1 MPYKNTLS
9 GELPIQVKVFPD
21 VMSHHYISTTN
32 GLQNLLHQ
40 LRDVPVIAYD
50 TEFIS
55 ENRYYPQLCLIQI
68 AAGEIQALIDPFSVG
83 SLDAFWELLCDDRHE
98 IVVHACRSEMEF
110 CYRAIHRLPNK
121 LFDVQV
127 AAGFLCNDYPAGYG
141 TLLERFLKI
150 SLSKA
155 ESRTVWDKRPL
166 TALQIEYALGDVHYL
181 EQLSQTLQTR
191 LAEKERIGWYA
202 NEMERI
208 KQFLQNSFE
217 TPRWRSLPK
226 ISALKPRELAIL
238 REIWFWRENIAKKR
252 NLPSSRILRD
262 DLVVE
267 LARRG
272 TSDEKRIAAVRGM
285 QRSDAPRILPEIS
298 DAVNRAL
305 ALSPEEYPP
314 PSDRFSF
321 PQYSVMAQLLYAALC
336 SICQQNNIS
345 PQLVGGLG
353 DIRELIAAELG
364 TLPPE
369 IKPSLLKGWRSE
381 LVGSLLGD
389 LINGRT
395 TIQIKRNS
403 PENPL
408 SFVKR

>member
-1 MPYKNTLS
+1 
-9 GELPIQVKVFPD
+9 
-21 VMSHHYISTTN
+21 MSHHYISN
-32 GLQNLLHQ
+32 SAEFQNLLCQ
-40 LRDVPVIAYD
+40 LRDIPVIAYD

-68 AAGEIQALIDPFSVG
+68 AAGEIQALIDPLSVDN
-83 SLDAFWELLCDDRHE
+83 LEAFWELLCDDRHE

-110 CYRAIHRLPNK
+110 CYRAIHRVPSK

-127 AAGFLCNDYPAGYG
+127 AAGFLCSDYPAGYG

-150 SLSKA
+150 SLPKA
-155 ESRTVWDKRPL
+155 ESRTVWNKRPL

-181 EQLSQTLQTR
+181 EQLSQTLQKR
-191 LAEKERIGWYA
+191 LVEKKRIDWYT

-208 KQFLQNSFE
+208 KQFLQNSFA

-226 ISALKPRELAIL
+226 ISSLKPRELAIL
-238 REIWFWRENIAKKR
+238 REIWFWREGLAQKR

-298 DAVNRAL
+298 AAVNRAL
-305 ALSPEEYPP
+305 ALPQEEYPL
-314 PSDRFSF
+314 PSNRFTF
-321 PQYSVMAQLLYAALC
+321 PQYSVMAQFLYAALC

-345 PQLVGGLG
+345 PHLVGGPG
-353 DIRELIAAELG
+353 DVRELIAAELG

-369 IKPSLLKGWRSE
+369 IKPRLLAGWRVE
-381 LVGSLLGD
+381 LVGSLLND
-389 LINGRT
+389 LLNGRT
-395 TIQIKRNS
+395 SIRFNCTH

-408 SFVKR
+408 NFIREKTMEN

>member
-1 MPYKNTLS
+1 
-9 GELPIQVKVFPD
+9 
-21 VMSHHYISTTN
+21 MSHCYISTASEF
-32 GLQNLLHQ
+32 QNLLCQ
-40 LRDVPVIAYD
+40 LRDIPVIAYD

-55 ENRYYPQLCLIQI
+55 ENHYYPQLCLIQI
-68 AAGEIQALIDPFSVG
+68 AAGEIQALIDPLSVG
-83 SLDAFWELLCDDRHE
+83 DLKAFWELLCDDRHE

-127 AAGFLCNDYPAGYG
+127 AAGFLSNDYPAGYG
-141 TLLERFLKI
+141 TLLGRFLNI
-150 SLSKA
+150 SLPKA
-155 ESRTVWDKRPL
+155 ESRTVWNKRPL
-166 TALQIEYALGDVHYL
+166 TTLQIEYALGDVHYL
-181 EQLSQTLQTR
+181 EQLSKTLQKYLT
-191 LAEKERIGWYA
+191 ENKRIDWYT
-202 NEMERI
+202 NEMERM
-208 KQFLQNSFE
+208 KRFLQNSFE

-238 REIWFWRENIAKKR
+238 REIWFWRENIAQKR

-298 DAVNRAL
+298 AAINRAL
-305 ALSPEEYPP
+305 ALPQDEYPS
-314 PSDRFSF
+314 PSNRFTF
-321 PQYSVMAQLLYAALC
+321 PQYSVMTQFLYAALC

-345 PQLVGGLG
+345 PQLVGGPV
-353 DIRELIAAELG
+353 DVRELIAAELG

-369 IKPSLLKGWRSE
+369 IKPRLLDGWRAE
-381 LVGSLLGD
+381 LVGSLLND

-395 TIQIKRNS
+395 AIQIKRNN

-408 SFVKR
+408 NFVGNE

>member
-1 MPYKNTLS
+1 MPSN
-9 GELPIQVKVFPD
+9 VFPD
-21 VMSHHYISTTN
+21 VMSHHYISTIN
-32 GLQNLLHQ
+32 DLQNLLRQ
-40 LRDVPVIAYD
+40 LRDIPVIAYD

-68 AAGEIQALIDPFSVG
+68 AAGDIQALIDPFSIG
-83 SLDAFWELLCDDRHE
+83 NLQAFWELLCDGQRE

-110 CYRAIHRLPNK
+110 CYRAIRRLPSK

-127 AAGFLCNDYPAGYG
+127 ATGFICNDYPAGYG

-150 SLSKA
+150 SLPKA
-155 ESRTVWDKRPL
+155 ESRTVWNKRPL
-166 TALQIEYALGDVHYL
+166 TALQIEYALGDVHHL
-181 EQLSQTLQTR
+181 EQLSQILKQR
-191 LAEKERIGWYA
+191 LADKQRLGWYA
-202 NEMERI
+202 DEMERI
-208 KQFLQNSFE
+208 KQRLQLSFE

-238 REIWFWRENIAKKR
+238 REIWFWRENVAKKR
-252 NLPSSRILRD
+252 DLPPSRILRD

-285 QRSDAPRILPEIS
+285 QRSDAPRILPEIAA
-298 DAVNRAL
+298 AVNHAL
-305 ALSPEEYPP
+305 TLSPEDYPL
-314 PSDRFSF
+314 PSNRFSF

-336 SICQQNNIS
+336 SICRRNNIS
-345 PQLVGGLG
+345 PQLVGGVG
-353 DIRELIAAELG
+353 DIRELIAAEFG

-369 IKPSLLKGWRSE
+369 IVPILLNGWRSE
-381 LVGSLLGD
+381 LVGSLLDD

-395 TIQIKRNS
+395 TVQIKRNT
-403 PENPL
+403 PEDPL
-408 SFVKR
+408 NFIKEIGSD

>member
-1 MPYKNTLS
+1 
-9 GELPIQVKVFPD
+9 
-21 VMSHHYISTTN
+21 MSHHYISTTAEF
-32 GLQNLLHQ
+32 QNLLCQ
-40 LRDVPVIAYD
+40 LRDIPVIAYD

-55 ENRYYPQLCLIQI
+55 ENHYYPQLCLIQI
-68 AAGEIQALIDPFSVG
+68 AAGEIQALVDPLSVG
-83 SLDAFWELLCDDRHE
+83 NLDAFWELLCDDQRE

-110 CYRAIHRLPNK
+110 CYRAIRRLPNK

-127 AAGFLCNDYPAGYG
+127 AAGFLCHDYPAGYG

-155 ESRTVWDKRPL
+155 ESRTVWNKRPL

-181 EQLSQTLQTR
+181 EQLAQTLQKHLT
-191 LAEKERIGWYA
+191 EKKRIGWYTD
-202 NEMERI
+202 EMERV
-208 KQFLQNSFE
+208 KQSLQNSFE

-226 ISALKPRELAIL
+226 ISSLKPRELAIL
-238 REIWFWRENIAKKR
+238 REIWFWRENIAKRR
-252 NLPSSRILRD
+252 NLPASRILRD

-267 LARRG
+267 IARRG

-285 QRSDAPRILPEIS
+285 QRSDAPCILPEIS
-298 DAVNRAL
+298 AAVNRAL
-305 ALSPEEYPP
+305 ALSPEDYPL
-314 PSDRFSF
+314 PSDRFAF

-336 SICQQNNIS
+336 SICRQNTIS

-353 DIRELIAAELG
+353 DVRALIAAEFG

-369 IKPSLLKGWRSE
+369 IKPNLLNGWRSE
-381 LVGSLLGD
+381 LVGSLLDD

-395 TIQIKRNS
+395 AIRIQRTT

-408 SFVKR
+408 NFVKD